1 MTLAPSTSTAG
12 GFTVYPITNM
22 FNFLLVDQQT
32 GTVWQTQWN
41 TKEEE
46 RQVWILHDVA
56 GN

>member
-12 GFTVYPITNM
+12 RFTVYPITNM